1 MNCPKCGTNVDDR
14 ASFCPVCGTPLTH
27 QTQQTQQ
34 PLNPQPFYRAPIN
47 QRSIA
52 VAIVLSIVTCGIY
65 MLYWLYCVAN
75 DLNIASGEENDA
87 SGGMVVLLSI
97 VTCNIYLLYWYYKAA
112 GKVNNIRRANGEL
125 VDTSLPILYL
135 ILGLF
140 GFSIVSIALIQNEL
154 NKVAVQ

>member
-1 MNCPKCGTNVDDR
+1 
-14 ASFCPVCGTPLTH
+14 
-27 QTQQTQQ
+27 
-34 PLNPQPFYRAPIN
+34 
-47 QRSIA
+47 
-52 VAIVLSIVTCGIY
+52 
-65 MLYWLYCVAN
+65 
-75 DLNIASGEENDA
+75 
-87 SGGMVVLLSI
+87 MVVLLSI

>member
-14 ASFCPVCGTPLTH
+14 ASFCPVCGTPLAHQTQ

-87 SGGMVVLLSI
+87 SGGMVVLF
-97 VTCNIYLLYWYYKAA
+97 
-112 GKVNNIRRANGEL
+112 
-125 VDTSLPILYL
+125 
-135 ILGLF
+135 LGLF